1 MIHYLF
7 IESTI
12 QLKLAVLFIKNSPA
26 SWRGLGGIHYLFI
39 AALFAMML
47 VCGVFWGLYFALSR
61 SYQVFNPVELAKIA
75 RTIVRNLEVPMRNIS
90 LLCLALMG
98 FSIAFYPD
106 KGNWNFYTM
115 IASLLLIIG
124 SLVITVAVE
133 VPINNQVITWT
144 AKNTP
149 SGWEQLRNRWHY
161 YNVVRTLFALLSFV
175 LFAKGVA
182 G

>member
-7 IESTI
+7 IAT
-12 QLKLAVLFIKNSPA
+12 
-26 SWRGLGGIHYLFI
+26 
-39 AALFAMML
+39 LFALML

-61 SYQVFNPVELAKIA
+61 SYQVFSAVELAKIA